1 MKQDSKLQPS
11 KNLHL
16 PVDNKA
22 SQIKA
27 SLRSHAAQFDGETQ
41 RILES
46 VSSLKG
52 AWSAIKHTPLEFG
65 ARAVLA
71 VLTEIPIG
79 ATMPWWMRA
88 VRAVGREI
96 STGGRR
102 E

>member
-1 MKQDSKLQPS
+1 MKQDSKIQARR
-11 KNLHL
+11 NLNL

-22 SQIKA
+22 RQIKA

-41 RILES
+41 RILGS
-46 VSSLKG
+46 VTSLKD
-52 AWSAIKHTPLEFG
+52 ALSAIKHTPLEFG
-65 ARAVLA
+65 ARAMLA
-71 VLTEIPIG
+71 VLQEIPIG

-88 VRAVGREI
+88 ARAIGHEI

>member
-1 MKQDSKLQPS
+1 MKQDAKIQAS
-11 KNLHL
+11 KNLTL
-16 PVDNKA
+16 PPNNKA

-41 RILES
+41 SILES
-46 VSSLKG
+46 VTSLKSAFG
-52 AWSAIKHTPLEFG
+52 AIKHTPLEFG

-71 VLTEIPIG
+71 VLQEIPIG

-88 VRAVGREI
+88 ARAIGREI